1 MAETSGFFEA
11 VQDTETGEYDLVYL
25 ASQFASYFALFIG
38 NGVFGSPTNQ
48 LKVSADAGLYVKIS
62 PGWAFINGYWYYN
75 SSELRLPIPSNAT
88 SEARVDSVRLRW
100 NDAQRNIAAMYVA
113 GNIENIR
120 DGVYYDLK
128 LAEVIVPAATTQIL
142 DSNITDTRTNENV
155 CGLVTTLLEVQT
167 TEDLFAQY
175 QAIFEEWFTTVK
187 DQVTGDLAIRLQQEF
202 VELNEK
208 TDAYQTSVET
218 AIGEYYNATE
228 RQIETYKAS
237 TDKDIENIQQT
248 ANTAYS
254 VMKDFTDADFTL
266 PLQKLIFVD
275 KQCIITD
282 SRLTKDSLVDVY
294 FTADTMPIAETAT
307 IYVDSE
313 DGRIVLTAKM
323 QPTNVLKARI
333 RVRVM

>member
-48 LKVSADAGLYVKIS
+48 LKVSADAGLYVKVS

-75 SSELRLPIPSNAT
+75 SSELRLPVPSNAT

-100 NDAQRNIAAMYVA
+100 NDAQRNITVIYVV
-113 GNIENIR
+113 GNIENVR

-175 QAIFEEWFTTVK
+175 QAIFEEWFDSVK
-187 DQVTGDLAIRLQQEF
+187 GQISGDLGIRLQLEF
-202 VELNEK
+202 SELNDK
-208 TDAYQTSVET
+208 VDAYQRNTEELVSSYTTEVR
-218 AIGEYYNATE
+218 AIAQNAYDT
-228 RQIETYKAS
+228 IDTFVK
-237 TDKDIENIQQT
+237 
-248 ANTAYS
+248 
-254 VMKDFTDADFTL
+254 KDFVLSKRTLTFTNKRCVVSDAR
-266 PLQKLIFVD
+266 
-275 KQCIITD
+275 ITA
-282 SRLTKDSLVDVY
+282 DSLVDVY
-294 FTADTMPIAETAT
+294 FTADTMAEAEDCQ
-307 IYVDSE
+307 IVVDSAT
-313 DGRIVLTAKM
+313 GQIILTASK
-323 QPTNVLKARI
+323 QPTSTIQALM